1 MSRGSVPPTPGG
13 HTGGVTE
20 PVDAESGVTEPA
32 AELGAAEH
40 GMTEPGVTE
49 PDAEPGAAGPT
60 TTSRPRSRQGV
71 AAVVLAAGAGT
82 RFDGDGHK
90 LLAPVGGVPLVRLAV
105 DAARAADFAETVVV
119 MGAVDLLAALPPD
132 VTVLRNEDWAEGQAT
147 SLQVAVAYAGSVG
160 HRAVVFGLGDQ
171 PGVPASAW
179 AAVGSEDH
187 DLVAASFDGR
197 LRPPVKVGAALWSHL
212 PLTGDEGGRT
222 LIRRHPD
229 LVRALPCEGNPDDID
244 TVEDLAAWN

>member
-1 MSRGSVPPTPGG
+1 M
-13 HTGGVTE
+13 
-20 PVDAESGVTEPA
+20 
-32 AELGAAEH
+32 
-40 GMTEPGVTE
+40 
-49 PDAEPGAAGPT
+49 
-60 TTSRPRSRQGV
+60 
-71 AAVVLAAGAGT
+71 VLAAGAGT
-82 RFDGDGHK
+82 RFDGDGYK

-105 DAARAADFAETVVV
+105 DSARAADFAETVVV

>member
-1 MSRGSVPPTPGG
+1 MSRGSVPAAADG

-20 PVDAESGVTEPA
+20 PVA
-32 AELGAAEH
+32 AELVAAE
-40 GMTEPGVTE
+40 PL
-49 PDAEPGAAGPT
+49 PT
-60 TTSRPRSRQGV
+60 RPRARQGV

-82 RFDGDGHK
+82 RFAGDGHK
-90 LLAPVGGVPLVRLAV
+90 LLAPVEGVPLVRRAV

-119 MGAVDLLAALPPD
+119 MGATDLLDALPED
-132 VTVLRNEDWAEGQAT
+132 VTVLRNHDWAEGQAT

-179 AAVGSEDH
+179 EAVGSEDH
-187 DLVAASFDGR
+187 DLVVASFGGR
-197 LRPPVKVGAALWSHL
+197 LRPPVKVGAALWSRL

-222 LIRRHPD
+222 LIRRQPD

-244 TVEDLAAWN
+244 TVEDLAGWN

>member
-1 MSRGSVPPTPGG
+1 
-13 HTGGVTE
+13 
-20 PVDAESGVTEPA
+20 
-32 AELGAAEH
+32 
-40 GMTEPGVTE
+40 MT
-49 PDAEPGAAGPT
+49 A
-60 TTSRPRSRQGV
+60 RPRSRQGV

-90 LLAPVGGVPLVRLAV
+90 LLAPVGGVPLVRRAV
-105 DAARAADFAETVVV
+105 DAARTADFAETVVV
-119 MGAVDLLAALPPD
+119 MGAVDLLDALPED
-132 VTVLRNEDWAEGQAT
+132 VTVLRNHDWAEGQAS

-171 PGVPASAW
+171 PDVPTSAW

-187 DLVAASFDGR
+187 DLVVASFDGR

-212 PLTGDEGGRT
+212 PLTGDEGGRI
-222 LIRRHPD
+222 LIRRRPD

>member
-1 MSRGSVPPTPGG
+1 MA
-13 HTGGVTE
+13 E
-20 PVDAESGVTEPA
+20 PD
-32 AELGAAEH
+32 AAEH
-40 GMTEPGVTE
+40 GLTESV
-49 PDAEPGAAGPT
+49 AAGPLPT
-60 TTSRPRSRQGV
+60 TARPRSRQGV

-90 LLAPVGGVPLVRLAV
+90 LLAPVGGVPLVRRAV

-119 MGAVDLLAALPPD
+119 MGAVDLLDALPED
-132 VTVLRNEDWAEGQAT
+132 VTVLRNHDWAEGQAS

-171 PGVPASAW
+171 PDVPPSAW

-187 DLVAASFDGR
+187 DLVVASFDGR

-212 PLTGDEGGRT
+212 PLTGDEGGRI
-222 LIRRHPD
+222 LIRRRPD

>member
-1 MSRGSVPPTPGG
+1 MPDG
-13 HTGGVTE
+13 HTE
-20 PVDAESGVTEPA
+20 PVAEAGET
-32 AELGAAEH
+32 ELGETEAGEA
-40 GMTEPGVTE
+40 EPG
-49 PDAEPGAAGPT
+49 ASPGAAGPPPT
-60 TTSRPRSRQGV
+60 ARPRSRQGV

-82 RFDGDGHK
+82 RFDGGGHK
-90 LLAPVGGVPLVRLAV
+90 LLAPVDGVPLVRRAV

-119 MGAVDLLAALPPD
+119 TGAVDLLDALPED
-132 VTVLRNEDWAEGQAT
+132 VTVLRNHDWAEGQAA

-171 PGVPASAW
+171 PGVPPSAW

-187 DLVAASFDGR
+187 DLVVASFDGQ

-212 PLTGDEGGRT
+212 PLTGDEGGRV
-222 LIRRHPD
+222 LIRRRPD
-229 LVRALPCEGNPDDID
+229 LVRALPCQGNPDDID